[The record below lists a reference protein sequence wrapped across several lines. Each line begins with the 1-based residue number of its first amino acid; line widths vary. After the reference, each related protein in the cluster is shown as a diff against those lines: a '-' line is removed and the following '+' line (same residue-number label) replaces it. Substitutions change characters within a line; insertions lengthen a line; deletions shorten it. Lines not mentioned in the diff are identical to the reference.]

1 VKLSCA
7 KWTLIT
13 RADRSSTTWP
23 VAGTP
28 DDADARGET
37 GGGSKPEELELAGRP
52 AAAGLDGVAGGMHDT
67 AALGAPLRPR
77 GGRPAAAP
85 APSQSGQPPPGRH
98 VGGRATYTLF
108 LHGTGPAVAKRW
120 RSIEP
125 PNSIAIARSSM
136 HLDMYGVLWYLVE
149 ERQRIARSVSST

>member
-1 VKLSCA
+1 
-7 KWTLIT
+7 
-13 RADRSSTTWP
+13 